1 RKSKQKDSDPND
13 SSSSSTS
20 PSPNVIELSDS
31 SDEKST
37 RISTKHLPGWISSTK
52 WKIFIAT
59 YEKWV
64 GQQPKPFSIE
74 TYDSI
79 KAMQDIYDLMYGAAY
94 PREIDTDDPIF
105 IVAEQWAAEYR
116 HGFTSISYIM
126 LEAYFRLAQDGR
138 DYKIMDNR
146 TYFARAMLKNGQFL
160 YEHNTGTLDDPVL
173 SGAARSVWV
182 ARAFAHHL
190 SRTAWALDVPGWVN
204 EAPPLGALIL
214 AMTA

>member
-1 RKSKQKDSDPND
+1 TPDPND

-105 IVAEQWAAEYR
+105 IVAEQRAAEY
-116 HGFTSISYIM
+116 
-126 LEAYFRLAQDGR
+126 RLAQDGR

-146 TYFARAMLKNGQFL
+146 TYFARTMLKNGQFL

-204 EAPPLGALIL
+204 EAPPL
-214 AMTA
+214 